1 MSLSHPLNLYHLSL
15 NSPVTCP
22 DVKPIPSLKV
32 LSKILHTLHYPWIVL
47 LDFDIR
53 FHCCSHCFLLALT
66 GGKAA
71 FVASSRRAGDI
82 VSYRLQ
88 FCRALPI
95 LFRRPASYHGLI
107 LSNTARLPSAV
118 D

>member
-1 MSLSHPLNLYHLSL
+1 MIFLGVTFRPENSPRLHASQNALRTCFCVVTFHLRMSLSHPLNLYHLSL
-15 NSPVTCP
+15 NNPVTCP

-32 LSKILHTLHYPWIVL
+32 LSKILHTLHYLWIVL

-71 FVASSRRAGDI
+71 LVASSRHAG
-82 VSYRLQ
+82 
-88 FCRALPI
+88 
-95 LFRRPASYHGLI
+95 
-107 LSNTARLPSAV
+107 
-118 D
+118 